1 MRLLQTLTVACFA
14 LAPSAL
20 GRSEAF
26 LNDFDEAAA
35 LAREENKDL
44 FVDFTGSDWC
54 GWCIK
59 LDEEVF
65 SHEAFLVEARKDFVL
80 VALDF
85 PRGDEAKAAVPNP
98 ERNDELREKYGI
110 RGYPSCL
117 LMTADG
123 DVYAQTGYQKGGPE
137 KYIEHLREL
146 RKTGRKA
153 LEDVLALVKRFEAT
167 EGDARL
173 AVWEEIITLLESL
186 DAGSAIARRLAGPV
200 KTALEQDPD
209 NAAGRKLRA
218 IKALL
223 AAGLADDAVLA
234 GARELDPKNEA
245 GLLELVVAAQ
255 MEAVDSE
262 EAVRAVCVAI
272 AELDALGPIQDQE
285 LAFRFYLNAAAW
297 NDRFLEDSEAAKK
310 FAAKAKAI
318 GTENER
324 ILEMLDGIL
333 DS

>member
-1 MRLLQTLTVACFA
+1 MLHTLTVACLV
-14 LAPSAL
+14 LAPSAM
-20 GRSEAF
+20 GSSDAF
-26 LNDFDEAAA
+26 LDDFDEAVA
-35 LAREENKDL
+35 LARKENKDL

-65 SHEAFLVEARKDFVL
+65 SHEEFLVEARKDYVL
-80 VALDF
+80 VALDY
-85 PRGDEAKAAVPNP
+85 PRSDEAKAAVPNP
-98 ERNDELREKYGI
+98 ERNDELRDKYGV

-123 DVYAQTGYQKGGPE
+123 DVYGKTGYQKGGPE
-137 KYIEHLREL
+137 KYIEHLRSL
-146 RKTGRKA
+146 RKSGRKA
-153 LEDVLALVKRFEAT
+153 LEEVLELVRRF
-167 EGDARL
+167 DAAKGKQRL
-173 AVWEEIITLLESL
+173 AVWEQAVALLESL
-186 DAGSAIARRLAGPV
+186 DEDSAVALRLVAPV
-200 KTALEQDPD
+200 KAAFELDPE

-218 IKALL
+218 VKALL
-223 AAGLADDAVLA
+223 AAGQADEQVLGA
-234 GARELDPKNEA
+234 ARELDPKNAE

-262 EAVRAVCVAI
+262 EAVRAVCEAI
-272 AELDALGPIQDQE
+272 IELDALGPIKDQE
-285 LAFRFYLNAAAW
+285 LAFRFYLNAATW
-297 NDRFLEDSEAAKK
+297 SDRFLKDPETAKK

-324 ILEMLDGIL
+324 MMEMLDGIL

>member
-1 MRLLQTLTVACFA
+1 MRLSICLTAACLA

-20 GRSEAF
+20 AGSEAF
-26 LNDFDEAAA
+26 LDDFDEAVA
-35 LAREENKDL
+35 LARAEKKDL

-65 SHEAFLVEARKDFVL
+65 SHEAFLVEAQKDFVL
-80 VALDF
+80 VALDY
-85 PRGDEAKAAVPNP
+85 PRGEEAKAAVPNP
-98 ERNDELREKYGI
+98 ERNDELREEYGI
-110 RGYPSCL
+110 RGYPTCL

-123 DVYAQTGYQKGGPE
+123 DVYGRTGYLKGGPE
-137 KYIEHLREL
+137 QYVEHLREL
-146 RKTGRKA
+146 RASGRKS
-153 LEDVLALVKRFEAT
+153 LEEVIALVKRFDAAQGEA
-167 EGDARL
+167 RV
-173 AVWEEIITLLESL
+173 AVWEEAVAMLESL
-186 DAGSAIARRLAGPV
+186 GPDSAVARRLAAPV
-200 KTALEQDPD
+200 KAALEFDPD

-218 IKALL
+218 IKALMG
-223 AAGLADDAVLA
+223 AGLAEEAVLA
-234 GARELDPKNEA
+234 AARELDPKNEA
-245 GLLELVVAAQ
+245 GLLEQVVAAQ

-262 EAVRAVCVAI
+262 EAVREVCKAI
-272 AELDALGPIQDQE
+272 AELDALGPIKDPE

-297 NDRFLEDSEAAKK
+297 NDRFLEDAEAAKK

-324 ILEMLDGIL
+324 ILELLDGIL